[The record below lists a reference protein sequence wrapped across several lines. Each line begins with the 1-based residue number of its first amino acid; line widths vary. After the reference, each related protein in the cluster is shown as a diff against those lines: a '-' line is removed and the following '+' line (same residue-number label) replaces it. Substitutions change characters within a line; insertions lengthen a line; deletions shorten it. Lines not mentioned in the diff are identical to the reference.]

1 MTGAVRTEI
10 LKLWALALPLVF
22 AQLAQSGVNFVDTLM
37 VGRLGGGAL
46 AGIALG
52 SSVFGFVSLLGIGVL
67 FAVAPLAS
75 QSLGA
80 GDRQAASRA
89 VRQGLWLALGLSV
102 PGVLLFHS
110 AEPLLLAIGQAGP
123 TAERAA
129 AYLRA
134 ISWGYPALLLLVAL
148 RGFLEAVQDTR
159 PVMVVLFT
167 GLIVNAG
174 LNEVLI
180 FGRFGLPAL
189 GLVGAGYA
197 SATVY
202 ALMLTLAAL
211 YIATQHRE
219 YRVFRGL
226 RRPDPAVLRELVVV
240 GVPIGLTIGFESGL
254 FTVTALLMGLIG
266 QVELA
271 AHQIALQASSMAFNI
286 PVGLALATAAR
297 VGRAAGRGDVPGAR
311 LAGFTGIGMSAAVMS
326 LTATLFWL
334 APGMVVGLFIDR
346 ADPANLELARQAAVF
361 LGFAAMFQVFDGV
374 QVSASG
380 ALRGFKDTRVPM
392 VISLVAYWLLGLTS
406 GALLAFRLGLGGRGL
421 WLGLVVGLAAASV
434 MLVARFRWRARPP
447 ATRLA
452 GTD

>member
-1 MTGAVRTEI
+1 
-10 LKLWALALPLVF
+10 LPLVF

-219 YRVFRGL
+219 
-226 RRPDPAVLRELVVV
+226 
-240 GVPIGLTIGFESGL
+240 
-254 FTVTALLMGLIG
+254 
-266 QVELA
+266 
-271 AHQIALQASSMAFNI
+271 
-286 PVGLALATAAR
+286 
-297 VGRAAGRGDVPGAR
+297 
-311 LAGFTGIGMSAAVMS
+311 
-326 LTATLFWL
+326 
-334 APGMVVGLFIDR
+334 
-346 ADPANLELARQAAVF
+346 
-361 LGFAAMFQVFDGV
+361 
-374 QVSASG
+374 
-380 ALRGFKDTRVPM
+380 
-392 VISLVAYWLLGLTS
+392 
-406 GALLAFRLGLGGRGL
+406 
-421 WLGLVVGLAAASV
+421 
-434 MLVARFRWRARPP
+434 
-447 ATRLA
+447 
-452 GTD
+452 